1 MITIEQI
8 KAARGL
14 LEWRQEDLAVASGLS
29 LPAINNL
36 ERRIA
41 LPRVETINAIQ
52 TAFEQAG
59 IEFTDGPGLRLR
71 GNSIKTQ
78 VFEGKESIFRL
89 WNDMLETLPNG
100 GERLIN
106 GVNEK
111 IFDDLAGKK
120 RFRDMMKRFEEK
132 AIKSRILTLKGDTY
146 FVEPISHYR
155 WVPEEQ
161 FSTIPFFLYGNKYAI
176 LLTEPIQRVLLIENA
191 SITESFRTQFNKI
204 WEKAASPRP

>member
-1 MITIEQI
+1 
-8 KAARGL
+8 
-14 LEWRQEDLAVASGLS
+14 
-29 LPAINNL
+29 
-36 ERRIA
+36 
-41 LPRVETINAIQ
+41 
-52 TAFEQAG
+52 
-59 IEFTDGPGLRLR
+59 
-71 GNSIKTQ
+71 
-78 VFEGKESIFRL
+78 
-89 WNDMLETLPNG
+89 
-100 GERLIN
+100 
-106 GVNEK
+106 
-111 IFDDLAGKK
+111 
-120 RFRDMMKRFEEK
+120 MKRFEEK